1 MALVLKYLAKGHVA
15 LLERQCLS
23 LMLGNICGRKTLKVL
38 IKNTK

>member
-15 LLERQCLS
+15 LWERQCLS
-23 LMLGNICGRKTLKVL
+23 LMLGNICGHKTLKVL